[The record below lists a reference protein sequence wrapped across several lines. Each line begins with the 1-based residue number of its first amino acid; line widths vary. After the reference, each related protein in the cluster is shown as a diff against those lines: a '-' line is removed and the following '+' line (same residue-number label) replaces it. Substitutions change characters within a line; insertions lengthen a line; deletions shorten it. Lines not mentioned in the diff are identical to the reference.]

1 MFSETLSRVEVS
13 ENGGSAFYKGGFRPF
28 SLLRSEGE
36 VSSALDRIS
45 VETEDEKGKKS
56 MRF

>member
-1 MFSETLSRVEVS
+1 MEVL
-13 ENGGSAFYKGGFRPF
+13 ENGGSGFYNGGFRPF

-36 VSSALDRIS
+36 ISSALDRIS

-56 MRF
+56 IRF